1 MLRLTL
7 STTTWFLM
15 SSTPLSL
22 LAYKA
27 PKSGMQSCKRH
38 LRLVNPD
45 LVSTVKGTYKNFLGS
60 LFLTNSTSRSTTNDD
75 YHERR
80 KVLLVGDSITQQS
93 FSVTHGGWGAG
104 LQDWYQRTADVYNRG
119 FSGYNSRWIQQSL
132 RLNLCW
138 ANGIGNSYC
147 SAISRCS
154 CFLIVYV
161 LIQVHDMRWPGG
173 REETNRV

>member
-132 RLNLCW
+132 RLNLC
-138 ANGIGNSYC
+138 
-147 SAISRCS
+147 
-154 CFLIVYV
+154 
-161 LIQVHDMRWPGG
+161 
-173 REETNRV
+173 